1 MRVTRLNIDQR
12 AAHHSFYRADGIG
25 RIFRGIGARVISH
38 RMALLLVVNDRG
50 QQMTPFGVRQGF
62 RLAAAYGR
70 YEGIGGA

>member
-25 RIFRGIGARVISH
+25 WIFRGIGARVISY
-38 RMALLLVVNDRG
+38 RVALLLVVNHGR